1 MGTVDNI
8 NRVLAGIRI
17 SLALVGLAFA
27 GLALVALVAVT
38 WVSVTSPTV
47 PKFQIVAEQGSV
59 LSIVVDEKVAAD
71 DAALLLIADKL
82 VPRFRLPM
90 LELHVWTDGRQVP
103 YDIRRITAAQRA
115 ARRALV
121 EIDVNR
127 HVRQVDRPEK

>member
-1 MGTVDNI
+1 MTPPNI
-8 NRVLAGIRI
+8 PRVLAG
-17 SLALVGLAFA
+17 
-27 GLALVALVAVT
+27 LVALAIVVFAVVALIAVA
-38 WVSVTSPTV
+38 WVSFTKPTV

-59 LSIVVDEKVAAD
+59 LSIVVDETVATD

-103 YDIRRITAAQRA
+103 YDIRKITAAQRA

>member
-1 MGTVDNI
+1 M
-8 NRVLAGIRI
+8 RM
-17 SLALVGLAFA
+17 SLALIGLAIA
-27 GLALVALVAVT
+27 VLGVIALVAVA
-38 WVSVTSPTV
+38 WVSFRSPSV

-59 LSIVVDEKVAAD
+59 LCIVVDDQVAAD
-71 DAALLLIADKL
+71 DAALLQIADKL

-103 YDIRRITAAQRA
+103 YDIRKISAAQRA

-127 HVRQVDRPEK
+127 DVRKVERPAK